1 MSNLQFMKT
10 DRCSFFACTF
20 VGQVGVGI
28 KRKEKKPKG
37 RGVGRVG
44 EWSVHVCWEEGRKEE
59 KQRAEEWAGW
69 VSGVCMFVGRRG
81 GRRKSK
87 GQRSGQGG

>member
-59 KQRAEEWAGW
+59 KRKMEGYEGW
-69 VSGVCMFVGRRG
+69 VSRAGLWG
-81 GRRKSK
+81 GWEAEGKAK
-87 GQRSGQGG
+87 GAEA